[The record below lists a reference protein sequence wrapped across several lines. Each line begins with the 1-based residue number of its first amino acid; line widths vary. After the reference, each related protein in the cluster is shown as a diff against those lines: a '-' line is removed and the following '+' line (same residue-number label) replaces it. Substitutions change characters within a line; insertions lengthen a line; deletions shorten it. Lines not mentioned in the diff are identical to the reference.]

1 MDASLCPAQDLS
13 VCSLAEGS
21 IPPTNETSVCVEGQ
35 LRTFHRWCPS
45 GSWVALG
52 TLRVQLS
59 VIVVSEIFGFCWG
72 LDSLGSPG
80 WPGIP

>member
-13 VCSLAEGS
+13 VCSLAE
-21 IPPTNETSVCVEGQ
+21 PTNETSVCVEGQ

-59 VIVVSEIFGFCWG
+59 VIVVGEIFGFCWG